1 MPPHGPH
8 VTLRVV
14 LGGREAQVDPSG
26 APARAR
32 PARRVHD
39 GAVGSVRGRT
49 VLHVQGLQGLQTIS
63 GGKVPGAFIFSSP
76 LLKSREKKILDSLY
90 PFSIEKYA
98 RCAKCAVTWLP
109 APFAR
114 YTPSSSLEVCRVCR
128 LHREAKSPGFLFYST
143 WASSRAPAPPAWLH
157 AEAGSI
163 DLHRPGLK

>member
-1 MPPHGPH
+1 M
-8 VTLRVV
+8 
-14 LGGREAQVDPSG
+14 DPSG

-49 VLHVQGLQGLQTIS
+49 VPHVQGLQELQTISGGKAPEAFIFFLPLLKPREKKILDSLYPFSIEKYARCAKCAAPLVTSPFRPLHPLLFTRGLQGLQTIS

-98 RCAKCAVTWLP
+98 RCAKCAAPLVTS
-109 APFAR
+109 PFR
-114 YTPSSSLEVCRVCR
+114 P
-128 LHREAKSPGFLFYST
+128 LHPLLFT
-143 WASSRAPAPPAWLH
+143 
-157 AEAGSI
+157 
-163 DLHRPGLK
+163 